1 MSTPNEATSAKPGMG
16 FKIATIILAVT
27 TLGFAVWGFVTY
39 QSLNTANKANSS
51 ENATIAEDKAA
62 IAAANQEIKQLQSNY
77 GTEKV
82 NFDSEYAQLVKQ
94 RSVYDAAQKK
104 ASANAASI
112 EAQLAASQAQSA
124 LAQKCAAILASGLVQ
139 IYGDSSSPAGV
150 TNQEVAVAMAKA
162 SVPCKGVVNLNPL
175 VQ

>member
-1 MSTPNEATSAKPGMG
+1 MSTPNEAISAKPGMG

-39 QSLNTANKANSS
+39 QSLNTAN
-51 ENATIAEDKAA
+51 ATVAEETAV

-82 NFDSEYAQLVKQ
+82 HFDSEHAQLVKQ
-94 RSVYDAAQKK
+94 RSAYDTAQKK
-104 ASANAASI
+104 ASANAANI
-112 EAQLAASQAQSA
+112 GAQLAASQAQSA

-139 IYGDSSSPAGV
+139 IYGDVYSGV
-150 TNQEVAVAMAKA
+150 TQQEVAVAMAKA
-162 SVPCKGVVNLNPL
+162 SVPCKGLVNLNPL